1 MRFRGRRLLLAS
13 LVLWGLGFADLEESF
28 IHTDDGCV
36 VETHCN
42 ACLLRLGTASVG
54 AAIRFTLP
62 PILSRP
68 EPAIPAAA
76 PSYEDAAPPALAT
89 RGPPLA

>member
-1 MRFRGRRLLLAS
+1 MRIRGRLLLAS
-13 LVLWGLGFADLEESF
+13 LALWGLGFADIEESF
-28 IHTDDGCV
+28 IHTDDGCA

-68 EPAIPAAA
+68 EPAIPAAT
-76 PSYEDAAPPALAT
+76 PSHDDAAAPNVST

>member
-1 MRFRGRRLLLAS
+1 MRIRGRLLLAT
-13 LVLWGLGFADLEESF
+13 LALWGLGFAGIEESF
-28 IHTDDGCV
+28 IHTDDGCA

-42 ACLLRLGTASVG
+42 ACLLRLGTANVG
-54 AAIRFTLP
+54 AAIRFTLA

-68 EPAIPAAA
+68 EPALPATT
-76 PSYEDAAPPALAT
+76 PAHDDGATPDVST

>member
-1 MRFRGRRLLLAS
+1 MRIRGRLVLAS
-13 LVLWGLGFADLEESF
+13 LVLWGLGFADIEESF
-28 IHTDDGCV
+28 IHTDDGCA

-62 PILSRP
+62 PIPSRP
-68 EPAIPAAA
+68 EPTIPEAA
-76 PSYEDAAPPALAT
+76 PSYEDAAAPDLAS

>member
-1 MRFRGRRLLLAS
+1 MRIRGRLLLAI
-13 LVLWGLGFADLEESF
+13 LALWGLGFADLEGSF
-28 IHTDDGCV
+28 IHTDDGCAI
-36 VETHCN
+36 ETHCN

-54 AAIRFTLP
+54 AAMRFTLP

-68 EPAIPAAA
+68 EPTVLP
-76 PSYEDAAPPALAT
+76 AAPPHDDPAIPDVAT

>member
-1 MRFRGRRLLLAS
+1 MRFRGRLLLAS
-13 LVLWGLGFADLEESF
+13 LVLWGLGFADIEESF
-28 IHTDDGCV
+28 IHTDDGCA

-54 AAIRFTLP
+54 ATICFTLP
-62 PILSRP
+62 PIPSRP
-68 EPAIPAAA
+68 EPATPAVVA
-76 PSYEDAAPPALAT
+76 SHDDAAPPRIAS

>member
-1 MRFRGRRLLLAS
+1 MRFRSRLLLAS
-13 LVLWGLGFADLEESF
+13 LALWGLGFAGIEESF

-54 AAIRFTLP
+54 AATRFTLP
-62 PILSRP
+62 PIFSRP
-68 EPAIPAAA
+68 EPALPAAT
-76 PSYEDAAPPALAT
+76 PAGDDGAIPDVAS

>member
-1 MRFRGRRLLLAS
+1 MRIRGRLLLAT
-13 LVLWGLGFADLEESF
+13 LALWGLGFADIEESF
-28 IHTDDGCV
+28 IHTDDGCA

-54 AAIRFTLP
+54 AAMRFTLP
-62 PILSRP
+62 PIPSRQ
-68 EPAIPAAA
+68 EPAALPAT
-76 PSYEDAAPPALAT
+76 PSHDDAAIPDVAT

>member
-1 MRFRGRRLLLAS
+1 MRIRRRLLLAS
-13 LVLWGLGFADLEESF
+13 LVLWGLGFANVEESF
-28 IHTDDGCV
+28 IHTDDGCA

-54 AAIRFTLP
+54 ATVLFTLP

-68 EPAIPAAA
+68 EPAPQAPAA
-76 PSYEDAAPPALAT
+76 SYADAAPPSVAT